1 MSKRKPA
8 RARKARAAS
17 KVGSKAARSRIAGY
31 GMSDN
36 VQAAIVPNMSV
47 TPDGNRE

>member
-1 MSKRKPA
+1 VRRRVSLDRGWHMP
-8 RARKARAAS
+8 
-17 KVGSKAARSRIAGY
+17 GGG